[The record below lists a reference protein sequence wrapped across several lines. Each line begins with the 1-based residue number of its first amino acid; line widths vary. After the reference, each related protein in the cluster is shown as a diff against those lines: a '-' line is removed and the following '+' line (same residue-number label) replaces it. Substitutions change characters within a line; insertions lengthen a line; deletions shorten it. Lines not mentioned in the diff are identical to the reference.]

1 MIPLMNEVIG
11 ILIQILR
18 CMNKAQDD
26 VKITPGQGGKKGGKK
41 NRRRVPVMQL
51 GQEEEVRTGEQF
63 VWARHIR
70 VNDVYESVV
79 KVSEQQRH
87 DSIVCECNS
96 SERTLVRF
104 EYSFGN

>member
-26 VKITPGQGGKKGGKK
+26 VKITPGQGGKKGGKN

-51 GQEEEVRTGEQF
+51 GQEEEVRTVEQF